1 MNPGMSLNQSITA
14 GWGVKSGS
22 MPSTSAAA
30 TLAAKKRTRKGIGL
44 NSPGSPGDGAN
55 TPVSDGPASE
65 GKERERP
72 AASGEPPRK
81 RRVRREVA
89 DDKDKYAP
97 PDARLSQLGGLNKQ
111 ITQLLEIVALPLLH
125 PEIYTHTGVPRPRGV
140 LLHGVPGG
148 GKTQLVRCLAGDL
161 GLPFITVSAP
171 SIVSGMSGESERAL
185 REHFDEAKV
194 GFPEFDSADGRKTPP
209 ASSSSTR
216 STRSRQNARRH
227 SARWSAVSSPSSSP
241 VWTTWRRPTSPSS

>member
-14 GWGVKSGS
+14 GWGIQKASS
-22 MPSTSAAA
+22 PTPAIAAV
-30 TLAAKKRTRKGIGL
+30 AAKKRSRGKLGL

-55 TPVSDGPASE
+55 TPTSDGPASD
-65 GKERERP
+65 RP
-72 AASGEPPRK
+72 APTAGEPPRK
-81 RRVRREVA
+81 RRVRREA
-89 DDKDKYAP
+89 NPDEKDKYAP

-111 ITQLLEIVALPLLH
+111 VTQLLEIVALPLLH

-161 GLPFITVSAP
+161 GLPFIPVSAP
-171 SIVSGMSGESERAL
+171 SIVSGMSGESERTL

-194 GFPEFDSADGRKTPP
+194 GRGLFPVIR
-209 ASSSSTR
+209 
-216 STRSRQNARRH
+216 
-227 SARWSAVSSPSSSP
+227 
-241 VWTTWRRPTSPSS
+241 